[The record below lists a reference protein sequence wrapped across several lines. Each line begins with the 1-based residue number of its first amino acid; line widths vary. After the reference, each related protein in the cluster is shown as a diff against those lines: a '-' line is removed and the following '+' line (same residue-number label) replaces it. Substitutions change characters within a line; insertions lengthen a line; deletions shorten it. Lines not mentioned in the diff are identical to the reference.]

1 MPCFQA
7 ALFQMVITVAGGLP
21 AICYSQMNLRNTLLG
36 LHIPIFL
43 QGGLGTG
50 STVEVNSDTLRVR
63 TKPEVR
69 MEGPGGLYMTLGVV

>member
-1 MPCFQA
+1 
-7 ALFQMVITVAGGLP
+7 
-21 AICYSQMNLRNTLLG
+21 MNLRNTLLG

-50 STVEVNSDTLRVR
+50 STLEVNSDTLRVR

-69 MEGPGGLYMTLGVV
+69 MERPGGAIHDPGSGVDPKFRFYTGLKRVFLKL

>member
-1 MPCFQA
+1 
-7 ALFQMVITVAGGLP
+7 
-21 AICYSQMNLRNTLLG
+21 MNLRNTLLG

-50 STVEVNSDTLRVR
+50 STVEVNSDTVRVR

>member
-1 MPCFQA
+1 MYPLVPIGPLCDNSKESF
-7 ALFQMVITVAGGLP
+7 F
-21 AICYSQMNLRNTLLG
+21 YSQMNLRNTLLG

>member
-1 MPCFQA
+1 MAPNFPQ
-7 ALFQMVITVAGGLP
+7 FIPGSYF
-21 AICYSQMNLRNTLLG
+21 YSRMNLRNTLLG

>member
-1 MPCFQA
+1 MILIPQNHLQPNEFEK
-7 ALFQMVITVAGGLP
+7 
-21 AICYSQMNLRNTLLG
+21 G
-36 LHIPIFL
+36 LHIPIFF